1 MEEIGDGYGSYSWI
15 FPLYSLL
22 FLSDFV
28 RWDIMKKLLNQAY
41 KDRHPYLFIAPA
53 VILLTVF
60 SIIPIIIAFVISF
73 TDLDLKGLADWSN
86 INFIGIENYKELA
99 SDDTFITSLLN
110 TAFYVVIGV
119 PLVIIS
125 SLSIALLLNYGSNML
140 FTVFRSVYYMPSITN
155 IIAVA
160 VIWGY
165 LYNTEYGLFNYLL
178 SIINVENIPWLEDRT
193 IAKISLI
200 ILAVW
205 KGIGI
210 NMIIFL
216 AALQGIPRSYYEAA
230 EMDGA
235 NRIQML
241 FNVTLP
247 LLRYATFFVTVTT
260 LIGWMQFFEEPF
272 VMTDGGPLD
281 GTISIAL
288 FIYKEGFQY
297 SQFGY
302 AAAGSFV
309 LFILIIIMT
318 LFQFKMRKSDT
329 EY

>member
-1 MEEIGDGYGSYSWI
+1 
-15 FPLYSLL
+15 
-22 FLSDFV
+22 
-28 RWDIMKKLLNQAY
+28 MKKLLNQAY

-86 INFIGIENYKELA
+86 INFIGFENYLGLVE
-99 SDDTFITSLLN
+99 DDTFITSLLN
-110 TAFYVVIGV
+110 TAFYVCIGV

-140 FTVFRSVYYMPSITN
+140 FSVFRSVYYMPSITN

-165 LYNTEYGLFNYLL
+165 LYNTEYGLFNFLL
-178 SIINVENIPWLEDRT
+178 SIVNVDNIPWLEERT

-235 NRIQML
+235 NRLQML

-318 LFQFKMRKSDT
+318 LFQFKLRKSDT

>member
-1 MEEIGDGYGSYSWI
+1 
-15 FPLYSLL
+15 
-22 FLSDFV
+22 
-28 RWDIMKKLLNQAY
+28 MKLKN
-41 KDRHPYLFIAPA
+41 RHPYMFISPA
-53 VILLTVF
+53 VLLLSLF
-60 SIIPIIIAFVISF
+60 SLIPILIAFFISF
-73 TDLDLKGLADWSN
+73 TDMNLKGLADWSSVS
-86 INFIGIENYKELA
+86 FVGLENYQSLFA
-99 SDDTFITSLLN
+99 DDKFIKSIFN
-110 TAFYVVIGV
+110 TIFYVVIGV
-119 PLVIIS
+119 PLVIIC
-125 SLSIALLLNYGSNML
+125 SLSIALLLNYGTSKL
-140 FTVFRSVYYMPSITN
+140 FTMFRAVYYLPSITN

-178 SIINVENIPWLEDRT
+178 SLLTVENVPWLQEPT

-216 AALQGIPRSYYEAA
+216 AALQGIPKSYYEAA

-235 NRIQML
+235 NRLQVL

-288 FIYKEGFQY
+288 FIYKEGFQF
-297 SQFGY
+297 SEFGY
-302 AAAGSFV
+302 AAAASFV
-309 LFILIIIMT
+309 LFAMIIIVTMI
-318 LFQFKMRKSDT
+318 QFKFRKSDT

>member
-1 MEEIGDGYGSYSWI
+1 
-15 FPLYSLL
+15 
-22 FLSDFV
+22 
-28 RWDIMKKLLNQAY
+28 MKQFKN
-41 KDRHPYLFIAPA
+41 RHPYMFIGPA
-53 VILLTVF
+53 VLLLSLF
-60 SIIPIIIAFVISF
+60 SLIPIAIAFVISF
-73 TDLDLKGLADWSN
+73 TNMDLKGLADWSS
-86 INFIGIENYKELA
+86 ITFIGFENYKDLF
-99 SDDTFITSLLN
+99 SDSTFIKSIYN
-110 TAFYVVIGV
+110 TLFYVVIGV
-119 PLVIIS
+119 PLVIIC
-125 SLSIALLLNYGSNML
+125 SLSIALLLNYGTSWIFN
-140 FTVFRSVYYMPSITN
+140 TFRAVYYMPSITN

-165 LYNTEYGLFNYLL
+165 LYNTEYGLFNFLL
-178 SIINVENIPWLEDRT
+178 SFLSVENVPWLEEPT

-200 ILAVW
+200 LLAVW

-216 AALQGIPRSYYEAA
+216 AALQGIPKSYYEAA
-230 EMDGA
+230 EIDGA
-235 NRIQML
+235 SRLQVL

-288 FIYKEGFQY
+288 FIYKEGFQF

-302 AAAGSFV
+302 AAAGSFI
-309 LFILIIIMT
+309 LFAMIIVVTVI
-318 LFQFKMRKSDT
+318 QFKFRKSDT

>member
-1 MEEIGDGYGSYSWI
+1 MSNFNKMI
-15 FPLYSLL
+15 
-22 FLSDFV
+22 
-28 RWDIMKKLLNQAY
+28 KN
-41 KDRHPYLFIAPA
+41 RHPYMFIAPA
-53 VILLTVF
+53 VLLLTVF
-60 SIIPIIIAFVISF
+60 SLIPILIAFVISF
-73 TDLDLKGLADWSN
+73 TDLNLKGLADWSS
-86 INFIGIENYKELA
+86 ITFIGVENYTELF
-99 SDDTFITSLLN
+99 SDDTFLKSIFN
-110 TAFYVVIGV
+110 TAFYVVLGV
-119 PLVIIS
+119 PLVIFF
-125 SLSIALLLNYGSNML
+125 SLSIALMLNYGTSKL
-140 FTVFRSVYYMPSITN
+140 FTVFRAVYYMPSITN

-178 SIINVENIPWLEDRT
+178 SLLTVDNIPWLEEPT
-193 IAKISLI
+193 IAKLSLI
-200 ILAVW
+200 LLAVW

-235 NRIQML
+235 NRLQVL

-247 LLRYATFFVTVTT
+247 LLRYATFFVTITT

-288 FIYKEGFQY
+288 FIYKEGFQF
-297 SQFGY
+297 SEFGY
-302 AAAGSFV
+302 AAAGSFI
-309 LFILIIIMT
+309 LFAMIIIVTMI
-318 LFQFKMRKSDT
+318 QFKLRKSDT

>member
-1 MEEIGDGYGSYSWI
+1 MSKI
-15 FPLYSLL
+15 F
-22 FLSDFV
+22 
-28 RWDIMKKLLNQAY
+28 KQAY
-41 KDRHPYLFIAPA
+41 RERHPYFFIAPA

-60 SIIPIIIAFVISF
+60 SIIPILIAFFISF

-86 INFIGIENYKELA
+86 INFIGIENYRELV
-99 SDDTFITSLLN
+99 SDETFTTSLIN

-125 SLSIALLLNYGSNML
+125 SLTIALLLNYGSNML
-140 FTVFRSVYYMPSITN
+140 FRVFRSVYYMPSITN

-178 SIINVENIPWLEDRT
+178 SIINVDNIPWLEERT

-216 AALQGIPRSYYEAA
+216 AALQGIPRAYYEAA
-230 EMDGA
+230 EIDGA
-235 NRIQML
+235 NRFQVL
-241 FNVTLP
+241 FKVTLP
-247 LLRYATFFVTVTT
+247 LLSYATFFVTVTT

-318 LFQFKMRKSDT
+318 LIQFKFKKSET
-329 EY
+329 QY

>member
-1 MEEIGDGYGSYSWI
+1 MNR
-15 FPLYSLL
+15 
-22 FLSDFV
+22 LSGKPINKF
-28 RWDIMKKLLNQAY
+28 
-41 KDRHPYLFIAPA
+41 PYLFIAPA
-53 VILLTVF
+53 VILLVIF
-60 SIIPIIIAFVISF
+60 FIIPIIIAFGVSF
-73 TDLDLKGLADWSN
+73 TDMDLKGLANFSN
-86 INFIGIENYKELA
+86 VSFVGLENYTDLF
-99 SDDTFITSLLN
+99 SDEKFLKSIYN

-125 SLSIALLLNYGSNML
+125 SLSVALMLNYGSNWL
-140 FTVFRSVYYMPSITN
+140 FRTFRGVYYMPSITN
-155 IIAVA
+155 IVAIA

-165 LYNTEYGLFNYLL
+165 LYNTDYGLLNYIL
-178 SIINVENIPWLEDRT
+178 SLISIDKIPWLQEPT

-216 AALQGIPRSYYEAA
+216 AALQGIPKSYYEAA

-235 NRIQML
+235 NRIQIL

-272 VMTDGGPLD
+272 VMTDGGPLN
-281 GTISIAL
+281 GTLSVAL
-288 FIYKEGFQY
+288 FIYKEGFQF
-297 SQFGY
+297 SEFGY
-302 AAAGSFV
+302 AAAASFV
-309 LFILIIIMT
+309 LFIMIIIVT
-318 LFQFKMRKSDT
+318 LVQFKFSKSEAD
-329 EY
+329 Y